1 MKTSTPPQCRI
12 VPIRMLHPEN
22 AAQFLEGLSYIPGI
36 QRMLV
41 HGPTH
46 YADLPGGTQNS
57 CEIQPPEYAE
67 VTIMDQVV
75 NMHVLMGD
83 VIVEVTSDEVIEKVA
98 AYCKEFFE
106 NFPYQILIGKFIKT
120 EPSLSDFIKN
130 GPEPERILIGMSDYQ
145 NHIETVMILGD
156 SSDHYHT

>member
-1 MKTSTPPQCRI
+1 
-12 VPIRMLHPEN
+12 MLCQEN

-41 HGPTH
+41 HGPAH
-46 YADLPGGTQNS
+46 YGDLPGGTQNS

-67 VTIMDQVV
+67 VTIVDQVV

-83 VIVEVTSDEVIEKVA
+83 VIVEVASDEVIEKVT

-106 NFPYQILIGKFIKT
+106 DFPYQILIGKFIKT

-130 GPEPERILIGMSDYQ
+130 GPEPERILMGMSDY
-145 NHIETVMILGD
+145 HDRIETVMI
-156 SSDHYHT
+156 SSDIPDQYHT